1 MKTKTTEVTISVT
14 APRDTVRRF
23 ARDPALLAEWN
34 NEYIG
39 CIECVPGPADSQTD
53 TVSFCGTAR
62 LGGDAK
68 WKLTLTEPNNKGIT
82 QVEAEIEEETGLRR
96 PVRWWRVRTERQRK
110 TVLRQNLE
118 RMKGF
123 AESVARRD
131 DSKLEPG
138 DMIALLNV
146 YTSQFGSYTTL
157 LWQVPALGLTAQ
169 AFLMTIVLG
178 TSSPPI
184 SDGARYAA
192 CTLSIIVAIA
202 AVRLMHDQ
210 RARAINL
217 AELAKRISYRLSLT
231 NVLGGSFGLG
241 DAVPGQ
247 GADAQNV
254 WATNR
259 IIYGIWQV
267 CMYLFAITDAVVI
280 FSLLKG
286 TSWFT

>member
-1 MKTKTTEVTISVT
+1 MPFPTSISTDKLVRLIGT
-14 APRDTVRRF
+14 ANT
-23 ARDPALLAEWN
+23 PALIDVRTDEDFAADARL
-34 NEYIG
+34 
-39 CIECVPGPADSQTD
+39 VPGSRRREPHDRVLAGQTA
-53 TVSFCGTAR
+53 VVGR
-62 LGGDAK
+62 
-68 WKLTLTEPNNKGIT
+68 E
-82 QVEAEIEEETGLRR
+82 
-96 PVRWWRVRTERQRK
+96 
-110 TVLRQNLE
+110 
-118 RMKGF
+118 
-123 AESVARRD
+123 
-131 DSKLEPG
+131 
-138 DMIALLNV
+138 
-146 YTSQFGSYTTL
+146 
-157 LWQVPALGLTAQ
+157 QVPALGLTAQ

-178 TSSPPI
+178 TASPPI
-184 SDGARYAA
+184 SVGARYAPCA
-192 CTLSIIVAIA
+192 LSIIVAIA

-267 CMYLFAITDAVVI
+267 CMYLFAIADAVVI